1 MTDTGKK
8 KKGKLKIF
16 SVMLLLLTVTA
27 GCGVEKT
34 AMKKVKDVEFT
45 VINQSEIPK
54 ELLSSIEEKKK
65 EGFKLTYADEKN
77 LYLAVGYGQQ
87 KTGGYSISV
96 DECYLTKNAIY
107 FGTTL
112 TGPQKGEKIN
122 KVSSYPYIVVKT
134 EPINETVVFE

>member
-1 MTDTGKK
+1 
-8 KKGKLKIF
+8 
-16 SVMLLLLTVTA
+16 MLLLLTVTA